1 MSDYKEFK
9 GKQGLVRLFNALGYS
24 RDGLCAAWKNE
35 AAFREETLL
44 AAVTIPLAFVLGQ
57 TGVDRAL
64 PATPTEQ
71 ETMGD
76 YKEFKGKQ
84 GIVRLINALGY
95 SRDGLASAW
104 KNEAAFR
111 EETLLAAVAIPL
123 AIFLGQTGVD
133 RALLIGSILLIL
145 IVEILNSGLEAV
157 VDKASPEKH
166 ELAKRAKDMG
176 SAAVLLSLVNAA
188 VIWACVLWP
197 AG

>member
-1 MSDYKEFK
+1 MTSAAEFK
-9 GKQGLVRLFNALGYS
+9 GKKGLR
-24 RDGLCAAWKNE
+24 
-35 AAFREETLL
+35 
-44 AAVTIPLAFVLGQ
+44 
-57 TGVDRAL
+57 
-64 PATPTEQ
+64 
-71 ETMGD
+71 
-76 YKEFKGKQ
+76 
-84 GIVRLINALGY
+84 RLINALGY
-95 SRDGLASAW
+95 SRDGLGAAW

-111 EETLLAAVAIPL
+111 EEVLLAAIAIPL
-123 AIFLGQTGVD
+123 AIVLGKTGIE
-133 RALLIGSILLIL
+133 RALLIGAILLIL

>member
-1 MSDYKEFK
+1 MSGFEEFK
-9 GKQGLVRLFNALGYS
+9 GKQGL
-24 RDGLCAAWKNE
+24 
-35 AAFREETLL
+35 T
-44 AAVTIPLAFVLGQ
+44 
-57 TGVDRAL
+57 
-64 PATPTEQ
+64 
-71 ETMGD
+71 
-76 YKEFKGKQ
+76 
-84 GIVRLINALGY
+84 RLINALGY
-95 SRDGLASAW
+95 SRDGLAAAW

-111 EETLLAAVAIPL
+111 EEVLLAAVAIPL
-123 AIFLGQTGVD
+123 AIVLGKTGIE
-133 RALLIGSILLIL
+133 RALLIGAILLIL